1 MQVNKDFNKA
11 MELLK
16 AGKLKLA
23 LKRFDK
29 AVDASPDEFEPIFQR
44 GVCYF
49 RNRDAEEAQNDFI
62 MADELDPGN
71 KEVLRFKGETNLVLG
86 NYDEAIEDL
95 EIAKEDPDIVEEAK
109 DLLAQAYLERSY
121 EYFSRMDVKSAEKDA
136 VSAFEYNPEDESIWL
151 QLGNIYSQME
161 EFQKAMQYYSEGSKL
176 APEEGVFHHNMGSV
190 HLDLGNNAVAERYFK
205 KAEELGYQFT
215 EEERAY

>member
-16 AGKLKLA
+16 AGKLQLA

-95 EIAKEDPDIVEEAK
+95 EIAKEDPDLVEEAK

-136 VSAFEYNPEDESIWL
+136 VSAFEYNPELPEIWL
-151 QLGNIYSQME
+151 QLGNLYLQME
-161 EFQKAMQYYSEGSKL
+161 KFQQALDYYKGGSQL
-176 APEEGVFHHNMGSV
+176 APEDGMFHWNMGV
-190 HLDLGNNAVAERYFK
+190 THQKMGNDHAAQRCFK
-205 KAEELGYQFT
+205 VAEELGYDPSDADAAF
-215 EEERAY
+215 